1 MKLQYFILD
10 VFTRDRLNGNPLAVV
25 LKADGLSGARMQ
37 AIAGEFNL
45 SETVF
50 VCAPENE
57 RHTAALRIFTPTTEL
72 PFAGH
77 PTIGASVLLGLQS
90 RVSAVRLELGVGLVT
105 AIMERVDK
113 RTGDAKFAL
122 PLLPQRLGEVPSNA
136 EIAARL
142 GLSESDIGSGNLE
155 PALFSAGLPYY
166 LIPLRD
172 TKALET
178 VTLERRGWS
187 ATFPQGHHSLY
198 VFTPT
203 PNERNND
210 YAARMFGAGL
220 GVSEDPA
227 TGSAAA
233 ALIGLLAEQ
242 NDLPDGHNTIR
253 VRQGREIG
261 RPSLIELQINKD
273 QGVLKHAGIGGSA
286 VVLAEGVIDLDE

>member
-10 VFTRDRLNGNPLAVV
+10 VFTRDRLSGNPLAVV

-50 VCAPENE
+50 VCAPANE
-57 RHTAALRIFTPTTEL
+57 RHTASLRIFTPATEL

-90 RVSAVRLELGVGLVT
+90 RLSAVRLELGVGLVT
-105 AIMERVDK
+105 AIMEKVDK
-113 RTGDAKFAL
+113 RTGEAKFAL
-122 PLLPQRLGEVPSNA
+122 PMLPQRLGVAPSDA
-136 EIAARL
+136 EIAERL
-142 GLSESDIGSGNLE
+142 GLNEGDIGSGNLR
-155 PALFSAGLPYY
+155 PAVFSAGLPYY

-172 TKALET
+172 TNALET
-178 VTLERRGWS
+178 VALERRGW
-187 ATFPQGHHSLY
+187 ATTFPEGHHSVY

-203 PNERNND
+203 PAERNND
-210 YAARMFGAGL
+210 YAARMFNVGMGI
-220 GVSEDPA
+220 GEDPA

-242 NDLPDGHNTIR
+242 PDLPDGHNTIR
-253 VRQGREIG
+253 VRQGREMG

-273 QGVLKHAGIGGSA
+273 QGELRHAGIGGSA